1 MTPEETVAVANR
13 WHLDLI
19 QAGNVAQAGDMLT
32 PDVVVYA
39 NGQEVR
45 GLANV
50 TQLAIGLRA
59 AVPDIE
65 FTHDETLVAGDRVAI
80 RWTNAGTHL
89 GPYFGVPASG
99 SGCGSRGW
107 TWSTYGTAKSPPSG
121 SRLTTMASCSKWA
134 RCPRRGKRRA

>member
-19 QAGNVAQAGDMLT
+19 QAGNVAQAGDILT

-65 FTHDETLVAGDRVAI
+65 FTHDETLVAGDRVVI
-80 RWTNAGTHL
+80 RWPNAGMHL
-89 GPYFGVPASG
+89 GPSFGVPASG
-99 SGCGSRGW
+99 KRLRFTGLDLVHLRDGKIAALW
-107 TWSTYGTAKSPPSG
+107 ITFDNYGVLQQMGALPAPG
-121 SRLTTMASCSKWA
+121 
-134 RCPRRGKRRA
+134 